1 MSGKIFVNYRRGDD
15 AGFTQALYQRLESEF
30 SAADLFMDVEGHIKP
45 GDDFVEVL
53 NAQVAAADILL
64 VVIGPRWE
72 SLLSARKADL
82 SDFVVVEIKA
92 GFEQGKRVIPVLV
105 GGAAMPRAET
115 LPDAIRALARR
126 NAVGLRPD
134 RFKADCQGLVTAL
147 KAYLAEAEKEHE
159 ARSEAERRA
168 AEAKRLEA
176 EAQAAERARAA
187 EERGR
192 VQAAAGLSPEE
203 IRKAEELASW
213 DFVRGRSHIE
223 DVRDHL
229 ARFPGGTTE
238 RYALAK
244 LDEMVWRA
252 FGSTPSVE
260 QLRAYLDEFPK
271 GENAAEARIL
281 IVSRDATDAAQRIAS
296 DRVQQET
303 EIWGRIAVSTDRA
316 QIEAFLSS
324 WPSGLHAQ
332 AARKRL
338 RELDR
343 LEAGDDALWI
353 GAAAFLA
360 LVAIPLELGLMSLFE
375 HMGWTL
381 FSEASSATNVQAA
394 TGCLSAAGF
403 VLLSLSF
410 LIKHRRRHVGQ
421 LEGALYWLAL
431 VLTAPLAVVLGSAV
445 SFENTPS
452 NEFLLAAMLML
463 AAMCLTSALALSYFR
478 GLSLLVGF
486 IYWLGC
492 AAVVAFAVGGAY
504 EVLSSLPSDQRFP
517 TGLAAGAI
525 LSFAVG
531 AVLLAVRWL
540 RRPATAPVTRH
551 A

>member
-1 MSGKIFVNYRRGDD
+1 MPVSLRRFINVWR
-15 AGFTQALYQRLESEF
+15 ASFRRPTCSW
-30 SAADLFMDVEGHIKP
+30 DVEGHIKP

-281 IVSRDATDAAQRIAS
+281 IVSVTRQTLLSVSPATGCNRKP
-296 DRVQQET
+296 RYG
-303 EIWGRIAVSTDRA
+303 GRIAVSTDRA